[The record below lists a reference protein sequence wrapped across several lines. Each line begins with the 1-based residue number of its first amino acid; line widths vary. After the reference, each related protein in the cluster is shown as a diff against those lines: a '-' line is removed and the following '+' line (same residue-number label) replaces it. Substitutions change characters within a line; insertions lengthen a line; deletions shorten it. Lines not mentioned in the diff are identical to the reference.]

1 MSGQTGT
8 SAKAVFLDRDGVLTI
23 PLFREGRSF
32 APLKLEDFQL
42 YPAIAEP
49 LAALK
54 RQGFL
59 LVVVTN
65 QPEVGRGR
73 LDQETLCEMHRRLSA
88 ALPVD
93 AIKVCPHTPEDRC
106 NCRKPLPGMLL
117 EAAKEFEI
125 RLSASYMVGDRS
137 GDIAAGRA
145 AGCRSIFV
153 DLGYTT
159 ETPPREPDAVV
170 PSLQG
175 AVDWILANEG
185 VRAE

>member
-1 MSGQTGT
+1 MSGRVRP

-23 PLFREGRSF
+23 PLFRDGRSF
-32 APLKLEDFQL
+32 APLKLEDFRV
-42 YPAIAEP
+42 YPDIAGSLE
-49 LAALK
+49 ALK

-73 LDQETLCEMHRRLSA
+73 LGQKTLCEMHRRLSA

-125 RLSASYMVGDRS
+125 HLAASYMVGDRP
-137 GDIAAGRA
+137 GDIAAGHA

-153 DLGYTT
+153 DLGYTA
-159 ETPPREPDAVV
+159 ETPPRQPDAVV

-185 VRAE
+185 SRGE

>member
-1 MSGQTGT
+1 VTGQAGP

-23 PLFREGRSF
+23 PLFRNGRSF
-32 APLKLEDFQL
+32 APLRLEDFEL
-42 YPAIAEP
+42 YPDIAGP
-49 LAALK
+49 LKALK
-54 RQGFL
+54 QRGFL

-73 LDQETLCEMHRRLSA
+73 LDPETLREMHRRLSA

-93 AIKVCPHTPEDRC
+93 VIKVCPHTPEDRC
-106 NCRKPLPGMLL
+106 NCRKPLAGMLL
-117 EAAKEFEI
+117 EAATEFEI
-125 RLSASYMVGDRS
+125 CLPASYMVGDRA
-137 GDIAAGRA
+137 GDIDAGHA

-153 DLGYTT
+153 DLGYTA
-159 ETPPREPDAVV
+159 EMPPREPDAVV

-185 VRAE
+185 VSGE

>member
-1 MSGQTGT
+1 MGR

-32 APLKLEDFQL
+32 APLTLEEFEL
-42 YPAIAEP
+42 YPEIAGS
-49 LAALK
+49 LNALK

-59 LVVVTN
+59 LIVVTN

-73 LDQETLCEMHRRLSA
+73 LGQETLREMHRRLSA

-93 AIKVCPHTPEDRC
+93 AIKVCPHTPEDQC

-117 EAAKEFEI
+117 EAAKEFDI
-125 RLSASYMVGDRS
+125 CLPASYMIGDRA
-137 GDIAAGRA
+137 GDILAGHA

-153 DLGYTT
+153 DLGYTA
-159 ETPPREPDAVV
+159 ETSPLEPDAVV
-170 PSLQG
+170 SSLQA
-175 AVDWILANEG
+175 AVDWILAHEG
-185 VRAE
+185 LRGE

>member
-1 MSGQTGT
+1 MSGQTGR

-23 PLFREGRSF
+23 PLFRDGRSF
-32 APLKLEDFQL
+32 APLKLEEFEL
-42 YPAIAEP
+42 YPGIAGG
-49 LAALK
+49 LKALK

-73 LDQETLCEMHRRLSA
+73 LGQETLREMHRRLSA
-88 ALPVD
+88 VLPVD
-93 AIKVCPHTPEDRC
+93 AIKVCPHIPEDRC

-125 RLSASYMVGDRS
+125 RLSASYMVGDRA
-137 GDIAAGRA
+137 GDIAAGHA

-153 DLGYTT
+153 DLGYTA
-159 ETPPREPDAVV
+159 EPPPREPDAVV

-175 AVDWILANEG
+175 AVDWILSDDAG
-185 VRAE
+185 Q